1 MVESDTLIK
10 LVIVFTMLLPPLPF
24 LVYNHY
30 LNDIE
35 LKGRLGESLRDA
47 IFFRRISRVVYFLVA
62 IIWVLTFMIVMMV

>member
-30 LNDIE
+30 LNDIKLE
-35 LKGRLGESLRDA
+35 GRSGESLRDA
-47 IFFRRISRVVYFLVA
+47 IFFRRARWAVYFCIAVMW
-62 IIWVLTFMIVMMV
+62 ILTLTIVVIA